1 MYNISMKIANTKWIK
16 KNLIKIYCCGPT
28 VYNKPHIGNL
38 KPLITSSYIVNF
50 LLLNKKEVL
59 FVHNITDIDD
69 KIVNIADEKNK
80 SEEEIAQ
87 EYTSNYLNIINDLD
101 IRKPDFMPNVTSNIK
116 QIVDYIKELI
126 NKKSAYITKKGNVYF
141 SVKNYNEYG
150 KISNRILESS
160 DASETDNDND
170 KKFNLDFAL
179 WKTTNKGIQWDYG
192 IGKGR
197 PGWHT
202 ECSYFIY
209 DIFNNTADIHL
220 GGADLKFPHH
230 ENENIQSIALVNKP
244 ITESWMHCGQLMV
257 NNEKM
262 SKSLNNFIYADEVLQ
277 DKGPN
282 FIKIFFALNNYSKP
296 LNFGEQEILQVNTLI
311 QKIKNS
317 FIKYISIFLSKVPD
331 ICDWI
336 YPELNAQLMND
347 FNTSKIITALEQN
360 LSLLNKEISKK
371 DKEKSDYFL
380 SNILYCFKILGIHY
394 EINSI
399 DHIIL
404 LLNEQKKYVDSKQ
417 YDKSD
422 SIRKQLTNHVWVKI

>member
-1 MYNISMKIANTKWIK
+1 MYNISMKIVNTNWINK
-16 KNLIKIYCCGPT
+16 KIIKIYCCGPT

-50 LLLNKKEVL
+50 LLVNNKEVL

-69 KIVNIADEKNK
+69 KIVNVSAERNK
-80 SEEEIAQ
+80 SEKEIAQ
-87 EYTSNYLNIINDLD
+87 EYASIYFNIINELG
-101 IRKPDFMPNVTSNIK
+101 IRKPDFMPTVTSNVY
-116 QIVDYIKELI
+116 QIVEYIKELI
-126 NKKSAYITKKGNVYF
+126 NRKSAYITEKGNVYF
-141 SVKNYNEYG
+141 SVKNYKDYG
-150 KISNRILESS
+150 RISNRLLDSS
-160 DASETDNDND
+160 EDGETDNDND
-170 KKFNLDFAL
+170 KKHRLDFAL

-202 ECSYFIY
+202 ECSYFIF
-209 DIFNNTADIHL
+209 DIFKHSADIHL

-244 ITESWMHCGQLMV
+244 ITESWMHCGQLMI

-262 SKSLNNFIYADEVLQ
+262 SKSLNNFIYADQVLK

-296 LNFGEQEILQVNTLI
+296 LNFGEKEILQVNTLI

-317 FIKYISIFLSKVPD
+317 FIKYISIFLAKIPVIFNP
-331 ICDWI
+331 I
-336 YPELNAQLMND
+336 YTELNTHLMND
-347 FNTSKIITALEQN
+347 FNTAKIVTSLEQN
-360 LSLLNKEISKK
+360 LSFFNKEISKK

-380 SNILYCFKILGIHY
+380 SNILYCFKILGINY
-394 EINSI
+394 EINEI

-404 LLNEQKKYVDSKQ
+404 LLQEQKKYIDSKQ
-417 YDKSD
+417 YEKSD
-422 SIRKQLTNHVWVKI
+422 SIRKKLKNHLWVKI

>member
-1 MYNISMKIANTKWIK
+1 MKIADTSWIK
-16 KNLIKIYCCGPT
+16 KKTINIYCCGPT

-38 KPLITSSYIVNF
+38 KPLITSSYLVNF

-80 SEEEIAQ
+80 SEKEIAQ
-87 EYTSNYLNIINDLD
+87 EYTSNYLDIITDLEM
-101 IRKPDFMPNVTSNIK
+101 RKPDFMPNVTDNIE
-116 QIVDYIKELI
+116 QIVQYIKALI
-126 NKKSAYITKKGNVYF
+126 NNKSAYITEKGNVYF
-141 SVKNYNEYG
+141 SVKNYKDYG
-150 KISNRILESS
+150 KISNRILDISNT
-160 DASETDNDND
+160 SEIDNDND
-170 KKFNLDFAL
+170 KKYNLDFAL

-209 DIFNNTADIHL
+209 DIFKCTADIHL

-230 ENENIQSIALVNKP
+230 ENENIQSIALINKP
-244 ITESWMHCGQLMV
+244 ITESWLHCGQLMV

-262 SKSLNNFIYADEVLQ
+262 SKSLNNFIYADEVLK

-296 LNFGEQEILQVNTLI
+296 LNFGEKEILQVNTLI

-317 FIKYISIFLSKVPD
+317 FIKYISIFSCKFPEIYD
-331 ICDWI
+331 YI
-336 YPELNAQLMND
+336 YPELNKQLMSD
-347 FNTSKIITALEQN
+347 FNTAKVITSLESN

-371 DKEKSDYFL
+371 DKIKSDYFL
-380 SNILYCFKILGIHY
+380 SNILYCFKILGIRY
-394 EINSI
+394 EINEI

-404 LLNEQKKYVDSKQ
+404 LLNEQKKYADSKE

-422 SIRKQLTNHVWVKI
+422 SIRNQLSKLVWVKI

>member
-101 IRKPDFMPNVTSNIK
+101 IRKPDFMPNVTTNIR

-347 FNTSKIITALEQN
+347 FNTAKIITALEQN